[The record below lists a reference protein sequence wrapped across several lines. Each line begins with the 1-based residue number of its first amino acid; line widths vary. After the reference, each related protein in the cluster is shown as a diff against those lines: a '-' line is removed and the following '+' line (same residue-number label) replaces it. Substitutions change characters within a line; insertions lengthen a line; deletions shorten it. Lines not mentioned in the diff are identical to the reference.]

1 MKKCL
6 FTNKATNQTT
16 ECMVGS
22 IGELVFGV
30 CQSVAETNM
39 VIRWCNKHLV
49 GEVLNGDY
57 YTIKLVESED
67 ETSNTKE
74 EVSIP
79 KAETQ
84 KAEAEEVK
92 VELSPMLKQFY
103 ELKAKHHDAIL
114 LFSCG
119 DFYETYG
126 EDAEDVSKILG
137 ITLTKSIKQKD
148 KDGKPLSLAGF
159 PHHALDTYLPKL
171 IRAGKRVAICD
182 QLEDP
187 RTKKIVKRGITE
199 LSNN

>member
-1 MKKCL
+1 MKKCI
-6 FTNKATNQTT
+6 FTDKRTNTT
-16 ECMVGS
+16 QECMIGN

-49 GEVLNGDY
+49 GEILNGDD
-57 YTIKLVESED
+57 YTIKLVESKD

-74 EVSIP
+74 EIP
-79 KAETQ
+79 TTKEET
-84 KAEAEEVK
+84 KKAEEVK
-92 VELSPMLKQFY
+92 VELSPILKQFY
-103 ELKAKHHDAIL
+103 ELKAKHPDAIL
-114 LFSCG
+114 LFRCG

-126 EDAEDVSKILG
+126 EDAEEASKILG
-137 ITLTKSIKQKD
+137 ITLTKSAKLKEN
-148 KDGKPLSLAGF
+148 DGKWLRMAGF
-159 PHHALDTYLPKL
+159 PYYALDTYLPKL

>member
-1 MKKCL
+1 MKKCF

-16 ECMVGS
+16 ECMIGN

-49 GEVLNGDY
+49 GDILNGDY
-57 YTIKLVESED
+57 YTIKLVENED

-74 EVSIP
+74 ETE
-79 KAETQ
+79 K
-84 KAEAEEVK
+84 AEEVK
-92 VELSPMLKQFY
+92 VQLSPMLKQFY
-103 ELKAKHHDAIL
+103 ELKAKHPDAVL
-114 LFSCG
+114 LFRCG

-126 EDAEDVSKILG
+126 IDAEETSKILG
-137 ITLTKSIKQKD
+137 ITLTKSAKLKEN
-148 KDGKPLSLAGF
+148 DGKWLRMAGF

>member
-6 FTNKATNQTT
+6 FTNKATNQTK
-16 ECMVGS
+16 ECMVGN

-49 GEVLNGDY
+49 GEILNGDD
-57 YTIKLVESED
+57 YTIKLVESKD
-67 ETSNTKE
+67 EISNAKEETPTTKE
-74 EVSIP
+74 ETK
-79 KAETQ
+79 KAE
-84 KAEAEEVK
+84 EAK
-92 VELSPMLKQFY
+92 VELSPILKQFY
-103 ELKAKHHDAIL
+103 EFKAKHPDAVL
-114 LFSCG
+114 LFRCG

-126 EDAEDVSKILG
+126 FDAWEVSKILG
-137 ITLTKSIKQKD
+137 ITLTKSFKQKD
-148 KDGKPLSLAGF
+148 KDGKPLALAGF
-159 PHHALDTYLPKL
+159 PYHALDTYLPKL

>member
-6 FTNKATNQTT
+6 FTNKATNQTK
-16 ECMVGS
+16 ECMVGN
-22 IGELVFGV
+22 IGELIFGV
-30 CQSVAETNM
+30 CQSVAETNF

-49 GEVLNGDY
+49 NEILDGDN

-67 ETSNTKE
+67 ETSNAKE
-74 EVSIP
+74 ETE
-79 KAETQ
+79 K
-84 KAEAEEVK
+84 AEEVK

-103 ELKAKHHDAIL
+103 ELKAKHPDAVL
-114 LFSCG
+114 LFRCG

-126 EDAEDVSKILG
+126 IDAEEASKILG
-137 ITLTKSIKQKD
+137 ITLTKNTKRKD
-148 KDGKPLSLAGF
+148 KDGKPLALAGF

-171 IRAGKRVAICD
+171 IKAGKRVAICD